1 MAPPELVLT
10 SPYRRARETAAVF
23 ASAVG
28 YQGELREEPKLV
40 PHGRTDEALTVLE
53 GQLLS
58 RTTSVALVGHEP
70 LLGYLLGSLLTG
82 HTHLSVPFQ
91 CGMLV
96 GLETDSATNV
106 IAGLQFSMTQTG
118 AAKLG

>member
-40 PHGRTDEALTVLE
+40 PHEALTVLE